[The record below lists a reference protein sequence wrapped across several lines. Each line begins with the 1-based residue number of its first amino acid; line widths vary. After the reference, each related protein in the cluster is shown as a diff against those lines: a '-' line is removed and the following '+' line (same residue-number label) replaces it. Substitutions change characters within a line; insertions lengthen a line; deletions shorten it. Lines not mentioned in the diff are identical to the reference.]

1 VGAIF
6 RVNEHD
12 VAWSEYARAASGSD
26 GKGRAPIRYKAL
38 TMHEP
43 GVPPVQYVEYA
54 SGHADP
60 MHSHETGEFLVVTAG
75 TLWLEDEESGP
86 GSIIFIPRDT
96 EYSVRGGEE
105 GARFFRVV
113 VA

>member
-6 RVNEHD
+6 RVNEND
-12 VAWSEYARAASGSD
+12 IAWSEYAPSGA
-26 GKGRAPIRYKAL
+26 GNGQAPIRFKAL
-38 TMHEP
+38 TMHEAE
-43 GVPPVQYVEYA
+43 VPPAQYVEYA

-75 TLWLEDEESGP
+75 TLWLEGEESGP

-96 EYSVRGGEE
+96 EYSVRGGDE
-105 GARFFRVV
+105 GVRFFRVV